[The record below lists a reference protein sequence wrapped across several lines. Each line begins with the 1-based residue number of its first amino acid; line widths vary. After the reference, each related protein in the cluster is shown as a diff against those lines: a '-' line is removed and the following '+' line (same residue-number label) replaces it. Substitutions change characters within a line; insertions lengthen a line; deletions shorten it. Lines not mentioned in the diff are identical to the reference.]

1 VPAVRITKKAFTR
14 WLSQSASVEALKKSL
29 AAVVL
34 LLRSEAKRTSGAD
47 SAELAGVAKNVGS
60 CRFFLTVYFMCDA
73 LKPLTVSTFADRF
86 RSDNACFPSHV

>member
-1 VPAVRITKKAFTR
+1 MPDLNKPIREEITRLTR
-14 WLSQSASVEALKKSL
+14 KELKDALQNQNKINMALKKSL

-34 LLRSEAKRTSGAD
+34 LLRGEANRTSGAE
-47 SAELAGVAKNVGS
+47 SAELAGVAKKVGS

-86 RSDNACFPSHV
+86 R